1 MQFFQYVKQKLSPF
15 EYCVS
20 CGEKTSYRKTLD
32 ISLRYGY
39 IQGAGQL
46 CYACYSTAYPKDIP
60 HVSLNE
66 L

>member
-1 MQFFQYVKQKLSPF
+1 MRLVQYLRNILSRY
-15 EYCVS
+15 EHCVS

-46 CYACYSTAYPKDIP
+46 CYECYSAAYLKDIP